1 VCPVMI
7 PIPRLIRRMRT
18 ENYAKDSSATVRGH
32 GCKANLLESIA
43 WILWAKINTNPRLN
57 SLNSRILGLWGGLL
71 PKAGPLKA
79 WTSVRSLPKFAA
91 KSLHQRVEERGVN
104 RE

>member
-1 VCPVMI
+1 MI

-18 ENYAKDSSATVRGH
+18 ESYTKDTSATVKGH
-32 GCKANLLESIA
+32 GYKANFLESTA
-43 WILWAKINTNPRLN
+43 WKLWVKMNTSPWLN
-57 SLNSRILGLWGGLL
+57 SLNSRMLGLLGGLL

-79 WTSVRSLPKFAA
+79 WTSVRSKPKFAA
-91 KSLHQRVEERGVN
+91 KSLHQRVKERGVN